1 MKSVSI
7 TWDDKTPSEERM
19 AAGIDDDPFCFDTGV
34 TSHISPVK
42 GDFVDL
48 KPMAPRNIWGVNGIV
63 IPTIGTG
70 LVKLQCG
77 KGRNLVL
84 RDTLYAPQAVLQ
96 LISVG

>member
-1 MKSVSI
+1 
-7 TWDDKTPSEERM
+7 M
-19 AAGIDDDPFCFDTGV
+19 AAGIDDDPFCFDTGA
-34 TSHISPVK
+34 TSHISPVQ

-48 KPMAPRNIWGVNGIV
+48 KPITPRNIQGVNGIA

-70 LVKLQCG
+70 LVKLRCG
-77 KGRNLVL
+77 KKRNLVL

>member
-1 MKSVSI
+1 
-7 TWDDKTPSEERM
+7 M
-19 AAGIDDDPFCFDTGV
+19 AAGIDDNPFCFDTGA

-48 KPMAPRNIWGVNGIV
+48 KPIAPRNIWGVNGIAS
-63 IPTIGTG
+63 PAIGTG
-70 LVKLQCG
+70 LVKLRCG

-84 RDTLYAPQAVLQ
+84 RDALYAPQAALR